1 MAPNPRD
8 RMASCARSTPSPPP
22 RCSPF
27 LGLSGC
33 GYHTLGAATHLPPD
47 VKTLA
52 VPVFATRTDSNG
64 TETALTQAV
73 VREFITRTRFRVTTD
88 SGADADAVLH
98 GTILKQTVTPLT
110 YNAATQQSSSFVIT
124 IVASVSLTAHDG
136 RVLYENKNYVLPR
149 AIPVHHRPAD
159 LYSGGSGSHPAAFAR
174 VCAAACGRYPGRA
187 LTSRRHQSDSKA
199 KNATRF
205 GQFPNF
211 CPVFRAGV
219 FPRRTVFWS
228 RMISALHGHEAAT
241 VSGARWGAGFAAA
254 GRFVAEIEAAQ
265 AGTGKLRPGYALLG
279 DEAFLLDRCRAAV
292 LKAFVPDELRD
303 FSLSDL
309 DLASTSIFE
318 VLDRAQTPSLMA
330 PFQVIFVRNVR
341 QLYTRGAKK
350 DEFAA
355 LDRYFQSP
363 NPQAL
368 LLFVADFIRIPADA
382 RRMEM
387 DDKNR
392 NERLKETLG
401 EHCGMVELARVSE
414 EDAMRWAAATA
425 QQAGSRLEPDAAR
438 ELVDALG
445 ADMMLVA
452 SELEK
457 LLLYA
462 SGRGKITLG
471 DVETMVLAAKQRSL
485 YELTDAISAHDR
497 VRALALLQGLL
508 NSSDAGEDAAIGH
521 LYMLARTFRQMLV
534 ILEKNV
540 RDSRAIWQALW
551 QGFRMPPFAADDL
564 IRQARRYKSRR
575 ELTRALRLVARADL
589 ELRSSPPD
597 KRLVL
602 ERLIYELASEPK
614 PAAPAWISPQLSFE
628 S

>member
-1 MAPNPRD
+1 M
-8 RMASCARSTPSPPP
+8 T
-22 RCSPF
+22 
-27 LGLSGC
+27 
-33 GYHTLGAATHLPPD
+33 
-47 VKTLA
+47 
-52 VPVFATRTDSNG
+52 
-64 TETALTQAV
+64 
-73 VREFITRTRFRVTTD
+73 
-88 SGADADAVLH
+88 
-98 GTILKQTVTPLT
+98 
-110 YNAATQQSSSFVIT
+110 
-124 IVASVSLTAHDG
+124 
-136 RVLYENKNYVLPR
+136 
-149 AIPVHHRPAD
+149 
-159 LYSGGSGSHPAAFAR
+159 GS
-174 VCAAACGRYPGRA
+174 
-187 LTSRRHQSDSKA
+187 
-199 KNATRF
+199 
-205 GQFPNF
+205 
-211 CPVFRAGV
+211 
-219 FPRRTVFWS
+219 
-228 RMISALHGHEAAT
+228 
-241 VSGARWGAGFAAA
+241 RWGAGFSSVA
-254 GRFVAEIEAAQ
+254 RFTAEIEAAA
-265 AGTGKLRPGYALLG
+265 AGTGKLRPGYVLAG
-279 DEAFLLDRCRAAV
+279 DEIFLLDRCRAVV
-292 LKAFVPDELRD
+292 LKAFVQPDLRD

-309 DLASTSIFE
+309 DLTQTSIFE

-330 PFQVIFVRNVR
+330 PFQVIFIRNVR

-350 DEFAA
+350 EEFAA

-368 LLFVADFIRIPADA
+368 LLFIADFLRIPADT
-382 RRMEM
+382 RRMDL

-392 NERLKETLG
+392 FERLTETLG
-401 EHCGMVELARVSE
+401 AHCGIVELARVNE
-414 EDAMRWAAATA
+414 EDAMRWTVAKAHE
-425 QQAGSRLEPDAAR
+425 AGLQMETDAAR

-445 ADMMLVA
+445 ADMMLVS

-457 LLLYA
+457 LLLYTA
-462 SGRGKITLG
+462 GRGRITLG
-471 DVETMVLAAKQRSL
+471 DVETMVLSAKQRTL
-485 YELTDAISAHDR
+485 YELTDAISARDR

-602 ERLIYELASEPK
+602 ERLVYELASEPK
-614 PAAPAWISPQLSFE
+614 PSAPVWAAAQLSFE

>member
-1 MAPNPRD
+1 M
-8 RMASCARSTPSPPP
+8 
-22 RCSPF
+22 
-27 LGLSGC
+27 
-33 GYHTLGAATHLPPD
+33 
-47 VKTLA
+47 
-52 VPVFATRTDSNG
+52 
-64 TETALTQAV
+64 
-73 VREFITRTRFRVTTD
+73 
-88 SGADADAVLH
+88 
-98 GTILKQTVTPLT
+98 
-110 YNAATQQSSSFVIT
+110 
-124 IVASVSLTAHDG
+124 
-136 RVLYENKNYVLPR
+136 
-149 AIPVHHRPAD
+149 
-159 LYSGGSGSHPAAFAR
+159 
-174 VCAAACGRYPGRA
+174 
-187 LTSRRHQSDSKA
+187 
-199 KNATRF
+199 
-205 GQFPNF
+205 
-211 CPVFRAGV
+211 
-219 FPRRTVFWS
+219 
-228 RMISALHGHEAAT
+228 
-241 VSGARWGAGFAAA
+241 SGARWGAGFAAA
-254 GRFVAEIEAAQ
+254 GRFVAEIEAARTG
-265 AGTGKLRPGYALLG
+265 AGKLRPGYVFAG

-292 LKAFVPDELRD
+292 LNAFVPPDLRD
-303 FSLSDL
+303 FCLSDF
-309 DLASTSIFE
+309 DLASTSIFA

-341 QLYTRGAKK
+341 QLYTRGQKK

-355 LDRYFQSP
+355 LDRYFRSP

-368 LLFVADFIRIPADA
+368 LLFIADFLRIPSDA
-382 RRMEM
+382 RRMEL

-392 NERLKETLG
+392 YERLTETLG

-414 EDAMRWAAATA
+414 EDAMRWAVTKA
-425 QQAGSRLEPDAAR
+425 QEAGARLEPDAAR

-462 SGRGKITLG
+462 SGRGRISLG
-471 DVETMVLAAKQRSL
+471 DVETMVLAAKQRTL
-485 YELTDAISAHDR
+485 YELTDAISARDR

-602 ERLIYELASEPK
+602 ERLVYELASEPR
-614 PAAPAWISPQLSFE
+614 PASPSWVSPQLSFE